1 MIRAGMYLLICIVA
15 SCCGSDIYRRHFD
28 RPLPEG
34 SALLHYAQRRSRWND
49 MTYGFE
55 FSVPDEVLKERLI
68 VEWGIRERNDPGAAC
83 DIDDWSL
90 KWWPIPSRRSKMEAY
105 AWEDRELAEYKCL
118 WFDRDKGRLYIQYG
132 NW

>member
-1 MIRAGMYLLICIVA
+1 
-15 SCCGSDIYRRHFD
+15 
-28 RPLPEG
+28 
-34 SALLHYAQRRSRWND
+34 